1 VYAIINRWL
10 ISSGLAFLVLA
21 LFFIKDKS
29 AEIICESLLYPWF
42 MFCKY
47 ITPQEWQTFGNIPLF
62 LLWLAAGITVY
73 SLIIGALL
81 LFLFG
86 WLKKV
91 FKKDKTSLL

>member
-1 VYAIINRWL
+1 MYDKVNRWL
-10 ISSGLAFLVLA
+10 ISSAIAFLVLA

-29 AEIICESLLYPWF
+29 AEIILDTLLYPWF

-73 SLIIGALL
+73 SLTIGALL

-86 WLKKV
+86 WLKKF
-91 FKKDKTSLL
+91 FKKDNTTLV